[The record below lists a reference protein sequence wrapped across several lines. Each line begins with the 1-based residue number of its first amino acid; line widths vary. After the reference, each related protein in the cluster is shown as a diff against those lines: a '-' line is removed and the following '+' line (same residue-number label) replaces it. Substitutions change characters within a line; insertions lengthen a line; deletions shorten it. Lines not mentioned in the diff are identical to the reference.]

1 MYTHR
6 LIQWTGGISIL
17 LLVFV
22 LGLYFFQRSHQTL
35 AESVQKEEEQIVEE
49 PVPVLDT
56 QAYDA
61 KMLQLANRI
70 ESIPT
75 AEDGETVENTQSI
88 PEPLWPVTDAPYPNV
103 GAILPFNRI
112 VAYYGNFYS
121 KGMGILGE
129 YDQEEVLRRLQVE
142 VEKWNQAD
150 PETPVVPAIDYIA
163 VTAQASAGAD
173 GMYRFRM
180 PDAHVDK
187 AIEMAKQ
194 VDGIVILEIQAGK
207 SNLMDEI
214 RHFEHYLSQPQVHLA
229 IDPEFAMKYG
239 QPPGTV
245 VGTVDATQINEAAE
259 YLATLVNE
267 FHLPPKILIVHRYT
281 RAMVTHADQITP
293 LPEVQIVMDMDGW
306 GPPEQKFD
314 TYQAYIY
321 SEPVQFTGFKL
332 FYKNDVKRVGSKLL
346 TPQEILE
353 LTPQP
358 SFIQYQ

>member
-1 MYTHR
+1 MHMHK
-6 LIQWTGGISIL
+6 LVQWTGGISIL

-22 LGLYFFQRSHQTL
+22 LGLYFFERSHQTL
-35 AESVQKEEEQIVEE
+35 AESIQTQAERMIEEL
-49 PVPVLDT
+49 VPVLDT

-61 KMLQLANRI
+61 KMLQLANVAEFAS
-70 ESIPT
+70 ESV
-75 AEDGETVENTQSI
+75 DGETTEDVVIIS
-88 PEPLWPVTDAPYPNV
+88 EPLWPVRDAPYPNV
-103 GAILPFNRI
+103 GAILPFNRL

-129 YDQEEVLRRLQVE
+129 YNQEEVLKRLQVE
-142 VEKWNQAD
+142 VAKWNEAD
-150 PETPVVPAIDYIA
+150 PTTPVVPAIDYIA

-173 GMYRFRM
+173 GLYRFRM
-180 PDAHVDK
+180 PDAHVDQ

-194 VDGIVILEIQAGK
+194 VDGIVLLEIQAGK

-239 QPPGTV
+239 QPPGTA
-245 VGTVDATQINEAAE
+245 VGTVDATDVNAVVE
-259 YLATLVNE
+259 YLASLVE
-267 FHLPPKILIVHRYT
+267 KFHLPPKILIVHRYT
-281 RAMVTHADQITP
+281 RAMVTNADQITP
-293 LPEVQIVMDMDGW
+293 FPQVQLVMDMDGW

-314 TYQAYIY
+314 TYQAYI
-321 SEPVQFTGFKL
+321 SKEPVQFTGFKL
-332 FYKNDVKRVGSKLL
+332 FYKNDVKRAGSRLL

-353 LTPQP
+353 LLPQP